1 VDDVTGGLIA
11 KVRPDCERF
20 IEYRTAVC
28 IALTSATEPG
38 SECRRV

>member
-11 KVRPDCERF
+11 KERPDCERF
-20 IEYRTAVC
+20 HEYSTAVC
-28 IALTSATEPG
+28 ITLTSAIEPG